1 MSAVILDFA
10 THARRA
16 LRREADVIG
25 PSAESRADK
34 LRRAV
39 LDECGQRNVPSDIAH
54 YHAAMAVQILTRN
67 PTRETSS
74 LAASVV
80 RQAVRAMEPPKN
92 PPIGA

>member
-1 MSAVILDFA
+1 MSAVILPFA
-10 THARRA
+10 SHARRA
-16 LRREADVIG
+16 LRMEAEVIG

-80 RQAVRAMEPPKN
+80 RQAIRATEPPKN